1 MPAKNDIEKFLK
13 DGARLFLPSLSVDC
27 VIFGFHDNQLKVLLL
42 KMKHEAAWGLPGG
55 FVLKEED
62 TDAAAA
68 RVLKERTGIDEL
80 FLQQFYLFGEPNRSD
95 KSLHLRNMKKD
106 GVEAGKNH
114 WILQRFVTIGY
125 YALVEFSHVNP
136 RPDALSETCEWWDL
150 HETPSLIMDHRQ
162 ILEKALEALRLHI
175 NYHPV
180 GYNLLP
186 GRFTM
191 PQLQKLYETILG
203 KKLDRRNFQRKM
215 LAYQILKRLKER
227 KQGVAYKSPYLYSFD
242 LKKYHKALKE
252 GLKGGW

>member
-1 MPAKNDIEKFLK
+1 MPVKSEIEKFLRE
-13 DGARLFLPSLSVDC
+13 GARLFLPSLSVDC
-27 VIFGFHDNQLKVLLL
+27 VIFGFHNNQLKVLLL
-42 KMKHEAAWGLPGG
+42 KMKHEEAWGLPGG
-55 FVLKEED
+55 FVLKEEHTD
-62 TDAAAA
+62 TAAA
-68 RVLKERTGIDEL
+68 RILKERTGIDKL
-80 FLQQFYLFGEPNRSD
+80 FLQQFYLFGEPDRSD
-95 KSLHLRNMKKD
+95 KALHLRSMKKD
-106 GVEAGKNH
+106 GIEAGKDH

-125 YALVEFSHVNP
+125 YALVEFSYVNP
-136 RPDALSETCEWWDL
+136 LPDALSETCEWCDL
-150 HETPSLIMDHRQ
+150 NEIPTLIMDHRQ

-186 GRFTM
+186 NRFTM

-227 KQGVAYKSPYLYSFD
+227 KHGVAYKSPYLYSFD
-242 LKKYHKALKE
+242 LQKYHTALKE